1 MIYNFGVNKHTIV
14 TVAER
19 LKKRWKYLN
28 EKYQSKIIANKCIYI
43 YIRVLG
49 YIDKLLVGTYLIV
62 IDIEV
67 IRNATCCPV
76 VK

>member
-28 EKYQSKIIANKCIYI
+28 EKYQSKIANK
-43 YIRVLG
+43 
-49 YIDKLLVGTYLIV
+49 LLPELSREKFTKKTFSLSNENEYKKRRYL
-62 IDIEV
+62 
-67 IRNATCCPV
+67 
-76 VK
+76 

>member
-28 EKYQSKIIANKCIYI
+28 EKYQSKKNKPKMNFRPNKHEY
-43 YIRVLG
+43 YGHFNKYVEL
-49 YIDKLLVGTYLIV
+49 
-62 IDIEV
+62 
-67 IRNATCCPV
+67 A
-76 VK
+76 